1 MRGKAQSGKKSV
13 QPGKQVAVVAAHP
26 RGAGRK
32 ARTSKSK
39 PVSRALASWGGK
51 GQLAELNPQQLITR
65 AIVKGD
71 IGTVE
76 KLLQMQRELKAEA
89 AKEAYFQALAEF
101 QRECPIIRKKRKV
114 FEKNSKTEVRY
125 RFAPIED
132 IAEIAGPLL
141 TKRGF
146 SWTIKTHQEPTAVK
160 AIVESHN
167 FVHTEITEFAVPIMS
182 DAYMTAPQKVATA
195 LTFACRYA
203 FRSAFGI
210 ITGSDDDD
218 AGSAGLESENG
229 AKPEA
234 AKEGA
239 PRNVSPGT
247 LPENPG
253 IKTVEDL
260 LKKMTWLP
268 KDTAAMYRKQAKTYI
283 EKNDATSMRGL
294 QQALNKQIATK
305 GAKK

>member
-1 MRGKAQSGKKSV
+1 MRGKN
-13 QPGKQVAVVAAHP
+13 QPGAKPVQSRKPVAAATAHHP
-26 RGAGRK
+26 GAGRK
-32 ARTSKSK
+32 KGSAKRKSL
-39 PVSRALASWGGK
+39 SRALAPWAGH
-51 GQLAELNPQQLITR
+51 GQLAALNPQQLITR
-65 AIVKGD
+65 AIAKGD
-71 IGTVE
+71 ISTVE

-89 AKEAYFQALAEF
+89 AKEAYFQALAAF
-101 QRECPIIRKKRKV
+101 QAECPIIRKKRKV
-114 FEKNSKTEVRY
+114 FEKNSATDVRY

-146 SWTIKTHQEPTAVK
+146 SWTIKAQQEPASLK

-167 FVHTEITEFAVPIMS
+167 FGHTEITEFAVPIMP
-182 DAYMTAPQKVATA
+182 DAYMTAPQKVASA

-218 AGSAGLESENG
+218 AQSAGVESANG
-229 AKPEA
+229 AKAAERRVGPEA
-234 AKEGA
+234 
-239 PRNVSPGT
+239 PGT

-253 IKTVEDL
+253 VKEVEKL
-260 LKKMTWLP
+260 LKQMTWLP
-268 KDTAAMYRKQAKTYI
+268 ETTAAMYRKQAQQYVQKKD
-283 EKNDATSMRGL
+283 ENSLRGL
-294 QQALNKQIATK
+294 QQSLNKQIATK